1 MKKLTLVRVFEI
13 ILGVVIFTLA
23 VLIFRRN
30 EELSFGWILL
40 MALITAATI
49 WVVEGDFGPRSK
61 KIVGLIL
68 GFAFCYPIAYLVQ
81 LFAAWIYVI
90 LKGILWILSI
100 KIVLYAVI
108 IGVICAVVYLIAR
121 KYD

>member
-1 MKKLTLVRVFEI
+1 MKAIRILEVV
-13 ILGVVIFTLA
+13 LGVVVFALA
-23 VLIFRRN
+23 LMIFRRN
-30 EELSFGWILL
+30 EELSFGWVLL
-40 MALITAATI
+40 MGIITAATI
-49 WVVEGDFGPRSK
+49 WVVDGDFGPRSK
-61 KIVGLIL
+61 KIVALII
-68 GFAFCYPIAYLVQ
+68 GFAFCVPLGYLVQ

-90 LKGILWILSI
+90 LKAILWILSI